1 MDRQGLVTVS
11 DARIARAFEA
21 KRTEQHLAKEAART
35 LVEHGILLIG
45 GGVVDHDTILYD
57 VHDCKVYP
65 MTADSGASPTYGTGI
80 DVPGIAQVGINPNI
94 IANELKGDAQVIDRR
109 ARIDSFPFTAT
120 YGKLD
125 LDVLSVIIE
134 TAAGVVDVGA
144 TPNQRAYVDIE
155 GGNEPPYFGIA
166 VQFEDTDI
174 DVGMLRAMV
183 WKAKIT
189 GGTLLTGQT
198 DQYGQPTLE
207 ASGIPT
213 ESHNKMVRFEI
224 FESEALLPT
233 ANFPA

>member
-1 MDRQGLVTVS
+1 MRNDLITIT
-11 DARIARAFEA
+11 DPRIADAFAA
-21 KRTEQHLAKEAART
+21 KAASIASVRDAGLYVEQ
-35 LVEHGILLIG
+35 GILMIG
-45 GGVVDHDTILYD
+45 GGAVDHDTILYD

-65 MTADSGASPTYGTGI
+65 LTADSGASPTYGTGI

-94 IANELKGDAQVIDRR
+94 ISNELKGDAMIIDRR
-109 ARIDSFPFTAT
+109 ARVDSFPFTAT

-125 LDVLSVIIE
+125 LDVLSVILE
-134 TAAGVVDVGA
+134 TTGVADTGA
-144 TPNQRAYVDIE
+144 TPNQKAHVDIE

-174 DVGMLRAMV
+174 DVGMLRAII

-207 ASGIPT
+207 ASGIAT
-213 ESHNKMVRFEI
+213 EAHNKMVRFEI
-224 FESEALLPT
+224 WETEELLPT